1 MTENE
6 LLTDLFGGK
15 RVPKDDP
22 RIELCGTIDEANSAL
37 GLARAIAKSDVVSSI
52 IYQVQQELF
61 IVGAECATPLDH
73 LNKLPR
79 RVTTDNVQRLKQ
91 LTDQVEKEMTPA
103 EGFVIPGNTPSSA
116 ALHLSRSVIR
126 RAERIAVRLRREG
139 QISKDV
145 LSYLDQLSSLLFSLA
160 RFEAQARK

>member
-79 RVTTDNVQRLKQ
+79 RVTIDNVQRLKQ

-103 EGFVIPGNTPSSA
+103 KGFVIPGNTPSSA

-139 QISKDV
+139 QINKDV

-160 RFEAQARK
+160 RFEAEARK